1 MCSTL
6 LWKVFVMNEDQF
18 LWVEKYRPKKVS
30 DCILPDRIKTVFQEY
45 VDRKSIPNLMLT
57 GSAGVGKT
65 TVAMAMCDE
74 IGLNHMFINSSEE
87 RGIDMLR
94 TKIKGYA
101 STISL
106 TGGRKVIILDEADYL
121 TPEAQAGLR
130 GIIEEF
136 SDNCSFI
143 FTCNFK
149 SRLIDALH
157 SRCSVIEFSLK
168 TDEKPRMAAQ
178 LFTRLSVIL
187 NKENVSY
194 DKQVLIKLIEK
205 FFPDYRR
212 TLNELQRYSTNGS
225 LDAGTLSQITDVRKI
240 ADLVGYLKEGN
251 FTEMRKWVVS
261 NSDIEPARIYRKI
274 YDSLYEYFKPES
286 IPQAVI
292 IISKYQYQSAFVAD
306 QEINLV
312 ACLTEIMVDCEFV

>member
-1 MCSTL
+1 MSD
-6 LWKVFVMNEDQF
+6 EY
-18 LWVEKYRPKKVS
+18 LWVEKFRPKTVA
-30 DCILPDRIKTVFQEY
+30 DCILPDRIKKVFQSY
-45 VDRKSIPNLMLT
+45 VDEGSLPNLMLT

-65 TVAMAMCDE
+65 TVAKAMCE
-74 IGLNHMFINSSEE
+74 QLGLNHLFINSSEE

-130 GIIEEF
+130 GAIEEF

-157 SRCSVIEFSLK
+157 SRCSVIDFSLQA
-168 TDEKPRMAAQ
+168 DEKPRMASQ
-178 LFTRLSVIL
+178 LFARLSSVL
-187 NKENVSY
+187 TQENITY
-194 DKQVLIKLIEK
+194 DKAVLIKIVEK

-212 TLNELQRYSTNGS
+212 TLNELQRYSSGGS
-225 LDAGTLSQITDVRKI
+225 IDAGTLAQVSDIRKITD
-240 ADLVGYLKEGN
+240 LVKHLKEGN
-251 FTEMRKWVVS
+251 FAEMRKWVVV
-261 NSDIEPARIYRKI
+261 NSDIEPARIYRKV
-274 YDSLYEYFKPES
+274 YDSLYDYFKPES
-286 IPQAVI
+286 IPQAVVI
-292 IISKYQYQSAFVAD
+292 LAKYQYQSAFVAD
-306 QEINLV
+306 QEINIV
-312 ACLTEIMVDCEFV
+312 ACLTEIMVDCEYA

>member
-1 MCSTL
+1 MS
-6 LWKVFVMNEDQF
+6 EF
-18 LWVEKYRPKKVS
+18 LWVEKYRPKTVAE
-30 DCILPDRIKTVFQEY
+30 CILPDRIKKVFQEY
-45 VDRKSIPNLMLT
+45 VDSENIPNLMLT

-65 TVAMAMCDE
+65 TVAKAMCE
-74 IGLNHMFINSSEE
+74 QLGVNHLFINSSEE

-106 TGGRKVIILDEADYL
+106 SGGRKVIILDEADYL

-130 GIIEEF
+130 GAIEEF
-136 SDNCSFI
+136 SNNCSFI

-157 SRCSVIEFSLK
+157 SRCSVIDFSLK
-168 TDEKPRMAAQ
+168 ADEKPRMASQ
-178 LFTRLSVIL
+178 LFSRLSIVL
-187 NKENVSY
+187 NKEGVEY
-194 DKQVLIKLIEK
+194 DKQVLIKIIEK
-205 FFPDYRR
+205 HFPDYRR
-212 TLNELQRYSTNGS
+212 TLNELQRYSSSGYI
-225 LDAGTLSQITDVRKI
+225 DAGTLSQISDVRKI
-240 ADLVGYLKEGN
+240 SELAGYLKDGN
-251 FTEMRKWVVS
+251 FAEMRKWVVA

-274 YDSLYEYFKPES
+274 YDSLYDFFKPES
-286 IPQAVI
+286 IPQAVV

>member
-1 MCSTL
+1 MT
-6 LWKVFVMNEDQF
+6 DF
-18 LWVEKYRPKKVS
+18 LWVEKYRPKTVAE
-30 DCILPDRIKTVFQEY
+30 CILPDRIKKVFQEY
-45 VDRKSIPNLMLT
+45 VDKNSIPNLMLT

-65 TVAMAMCDE
+65 TVAMAMCE
-74 IGLNHMFINSSEE
+74 QIGLNHLFINSSEE

-94 TKIKGYA
+94 TKIRGYA
-101 STISL
+101 SSLSL

-130 GIIEEF
+130 GAIEEY
-136 SDNCSFI
+136 SDNCTFI

-157 SRCSVIEFSLK
+157 SRCSVIDFTLHAE
-168 TDEKPRMAAQ
+168 EKPRMAAQ
-178 LFTRLSVIL
+178 LFTRLSTIL
-187 NKENVSY
+187 SKENIEY
-194 DKQVLIKLIEK
+194 DKQVLIKIVEK

-212 TLNELQRYSTNGS
+212 TLNELQRYSAFGS
-225 LDAGTLSQITDVRKI
+225 IDAGTLSQISDVRKI
-240 ADLVGYLKEGN
+240 GELVGFLKEGN
-251 FTEMRKWVVS
+251 FSEMRKWVVA

-286 IPQAVI
+286 IPQAVV

-312 ACLTEIMVDCEFV
+312 ACLTEIMVDCEFN

>member
-1 MCSTL
+1 MS
-6 LWKVFVMNEDQF
+6 EF
-18 LWVEKYRPKKVS
+18 LWVEKYRPHKVE
-30 DCILPDRIKTVFQEY
+30 DCILPDRIKKVFQSY
-45 VDRKSIPNLMLT
+45 VDTNSIPNLMLT

-65 TVAMAMCDE
+65 TIAMAMCEE
-74 IGLNHMFINSSEE
+74 IGLNHLFINSSEE

-130 GIIEEF
+130 GAIEEF
-136 SDNCSFI
+136 SDNCTFI

-157 SRCSVIEFSLK
+157 SRCSVIDFSLQAN
-168 TDEKPRMAAQ
+168 EKPKMAMH
-178 LFTRLSVIL
+178 LFKRL
-187 NKENVSY
+187 ENVLSIEGVNY
-194 DKQVLIKLIEK
+194 DKAVLQQVVTK

-212 TLNELQRYSTNGS
+212 TLNELQRYSNAGD
-225 LDAGTLSQITDVRKI
+225 LDAGTLAQISDVRKI
-240 ADLVGYLKEGN
+240 ADLVGYLKNQDFG
-251 FTEMRKWVVS
+251 EMRKWVVS
-261 NSDIEPARIYRKI
+261 NSDIEPARVYRKI
-274 YDSLYEYFKPES
+274 YDSLFEYFKPES
-286 IPQAVI
+286 IPQAVVI
-292 IISKYQYQSAFVAD
+292 LAKYQYQAAFVAD

-312 ACLTEIMVDCEFV
+312 ACLTEVMVDCEYL

>member
-1 MCSTL
+1 MS
-6 LWKVFVMNEDQF
+6 EF
-18 LWVEKYRPKKVS
+18 LWVEKYRPHSVA
-30 DCILPDRIKTVFQEY
+30 DCILPERIKKVFQSY
-45 VDRKSIPNLMLT
+45 VDTKSIPNLMLT

-65 TVAMAMCDE
+65 TVAMAMCEE
-74 IGLNHMFINSSEE
+74 IGVNHLFINSSEE

-130 GIIEEF
+130 GAIEEF
-136 SDNCSFI
+136 SENCTFI

-157 SRCSVIEFSLK
+157 SRCSVIDFSLQP
-168 TDEKPRMAAQ
+168 DEKPKMALQ
-178 LFTRLSVIL
+178 LFKRL
-187 NKENVSY
+187 ENVLKQEGVEY
-194 DKQVLIKLIEK
+194 DKGVLQQVVGK

-212 TLNELQRYSTNGS
+212 TLNELQRYSNAGS
-225 LDAGTLSQITDVRKI
+225 LDAGTLAQISDVRKI
-240 ADLVGYLKEGN
+240 AELVGFLKDGN
-251 FTEMRKWVVS
+251 FAEMRKWVVA
-261 NSDIEPARIYRKI
+261 NSDIEPARIYRKV
-274 YDSLYEYFKPES
+274 YDSLYEYFKIES
-286 IPQAVI
+286 IPQAVVI
-292 IISKYQYQSAFVAD
+292 LAKYQYQSAFVAD

-312 ACLTEIMVDCEFV
+312 ACLTEMMVDCEYV